1 MKFYHKYKDALEA
14 KGYRVDEHGYVWD
27 SMGNQAAGEDNY
39 GNVQS
44 KDPNV
49 TAICQEAENSLISKA
64 TTAAKK
70 AVKKTPTK
78 KEETEIVETLE
89 MVRARDENGH
99 FIADD
104 PSTPDV
110 NEAWVVKTVKKV
122 VKKK

>member
-1 MKFYHKYKDALEA
+1 MKFYHKYQDALEA

-49 TAICQEAENSLISKA
+49 TAICQEAETAVSKP
-64 TTAAKK
+64 KK
-70 AVKKTPTK
+70 PKKTAKK
-78 KEETEIVETLE
+78 KEETEVVETLE

-122 VKKK
+122 IKK

>member
-1 MKFYHKYKDALEA
+1 MATKYYHKYKDALEA

-27 SMGNQAAGEDNY
+27 AQGNQSAGEDNY

-49 TAICQEAENSLISKA
+49 NAICQEAEMGLATKA
-64 TTAAKK
+64 KA
-70 AVKKTPTK
+70 AVKKVVK
-78 KEETEIVETLE
+78 KVTSKPKVKKDDLEI
-89 MVRARDENGH
+89 VRARDENGH

-110 NEAWVVKTVKKV
+110 NEAYVVKTVKKV
-122 VKKK
+122 VKK

>member
-1 MKFYHKYKDALEA
+1 MVQKFYHKYKDALEA
-14 KGYRVDEHGYVWD
+14 KGYRVDENGWVRD
-27 SMGNQAAGEDNY
+27 RMGNQAAGQDRF

-49 TAICQEAENSLISKA
+49 TRICQEAEMAMTA
-64 TTAAKK
+64 TPKPRAKK
-70 AVKKTPTK
+70 AKK
-78 KEETEIVETLE
+78 KEETEVVETLE

-110 NEAWVVKTVKKV
+110 NEAWVVKTIKKV
-122 VKKK
+122 IKK

>member
-1 MKFYHKYKDALEA
+1 MGNKFYHKYQDALEA

-27 SMGNQAAGEDNY
+27 ERGNQAAGEDNY

-49 TAICQEAENSLISKA
+49 TAICQEAEMSMTKTPKPRTKKA
-64 TTAAKK
+64 TKK
-70 AVKKTPTK
+70 QEP
-78 KEETEIVETLE
+78 EYVETLE

>member
-1 MKFYHKYKDALEA
+1 MGNKFYHKYQDALEA
-14 KGYRVDEHGYVWD
+14 KGYSVDEHGYVWD
-27 SMGNQAAGEDNY
+27 SMGNQSAGEDNY

-49 TAICQEAENSLISKA
+49 TAICQEAEMGLATKA
-64 TTAAKK
+64 KAAVKKVVKKVTPKAK
-70 AVKKTPTK
+70 AVKSDGL
-78 KEETEIVETLE
+78 EI
-89 MVRARDENGH
+89 VRARDENGH

-122 VKKK
+122 IKK